1 MAEGHKGKTILILCF
16 NKQGHK
22 DLGKDHLIQPTW
34 ASEGFAE
41 VTSGYLEQ
49 ATHL

>member
-1 MAEGHKGKTILILCF
+1 MAEGHKGKMILIPCF
-16 NKQGHK
+16 NKQGPK
-22 DLGKDHLIQPTW
+22 NLGKDHLIQPKW

-49 ATHL
+49 ATHV